1 MLIKDPSM
9 TAPLTDIPA
18 TYESHKT
25 AKVPYPDAFE
35 VFWRSF
41 PKRSGSNP
49 KKPARAMYER
59 LIREGEVT
67 EDQLLDAACKTA
79 KRDRD
84 KVGTPYL
91 PEVLTWLR
99 QGRWDDFNYS
109 PIPQLPPGQNNALGV
124 FVEAE
129 TEAWRAW
136 AARLGRTPP
145 MNRSFGWFF
154 PTEYPP
160 ENGL

>member
-1 MLIKDPSM
+1 MIAP
-9 TAPLTDIPA
+9 TAVVTA
-18 TYESHKT
+18 TNEHLKT
-25 AKVPYPDAFE
+25 PQVPYPDAFE

-41 PKRSGSNP
+41 PKRCGSNP

-59 LIREGEVT
+59 LIHSGEVT

-99 QGRWDDFNYS
+99 QGRWEDFTYS
-109 PIPQLPPGQNNALGV
+109 PSPTLPLHQNNAPRV

-129 TEAWRAW
+129 TKAWRAW
-136 AARLGRTPP
+136 TARLGRTPP
-145 MNRSFGWFF
+145 MNRSFGWYF

-160 ENGL
+160 DNGL